1 MQALQQEST
10 DLFSGLIKNMSLTG
24 EEVGELL
31 STHETALGSRVEG
44 QIHSLEQE
52 VAQLR
57 WRSEELSRLADMQ
70 DHICFLKVVSVRR
83 GGAGHWVNT
92 G

>member
-10 DLFSGLIKNMSLTG
+10 DLFSALIKNMSLTG
-24 EEVGELL
+24 DEVGELL
-31 STHETALGSRVEG
+31 STHETALGSQVEG

-70 DHICFLKVVSVRR
+70 DHICFLKVLSVRQ
-83 GGAGHWVNT
+83 GVAGLWVNPE
-92 G
+92 